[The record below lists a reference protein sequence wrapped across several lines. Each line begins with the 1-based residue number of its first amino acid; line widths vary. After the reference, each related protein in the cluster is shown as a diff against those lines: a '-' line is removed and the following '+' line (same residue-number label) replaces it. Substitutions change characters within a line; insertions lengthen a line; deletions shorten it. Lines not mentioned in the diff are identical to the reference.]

1 MRARAGLCDAA
12 SVGDRRY
19 RDRDAGGRALA
30 AALPLDLGDDVL
42 VIGLARGGV
51 ETAAAVARSLGAPL
65 DALAVRKVGHPLQP
79 EYGIGAVAPGGDG
92 VYVRSADGLRPD
104 ELSAAVMRAKQA
116 ADELDARLHADHP
129 ALDPAG
135 RTVVLVDDGLAT
147 GSTMT
152 AAVRWARARGAA
164 RVLVAVPVAASQSAE
179 HLRREVE
186 VVCPLEPHDLGAV
199 GLWYEQ
205 FSQVDEDTVLDLLDE
220 LRSSA

>member
-1 MRARAGLCDAA
+1 VSL
-12 SVGDRRY
+12 RRY
-19 RDRDAGGRALA
+19 LDRASAGRVLA
-30 AALPLDLGDDVL
+30 EALPSDLGADVL

-51 ETAAAVARSLGAPL
+51 ETAAAVARALGAPL

-92 VYVRSADGLRPD
+92 VYVRSTDGLRPD
-104 ELSAAVMRAKQA
+104 ELAAAVARATQA
-116 ADELDARLHADHP
+116 ARELDARLHAAHP
-129 ALDPAG
+129 ALDPVG

-152 AAVRWARARGAA
+152 AAVRWARGRGAA

-179 HLRREVE
+179 RLRAEAD
-186 VVCPLEPHDLGAV
+186 VVCPLETDDLGAV
-199 GLWYEQ
+199 GLWYEH
-205 FSQVDEDTVLDLLDE
+205 FGQVREDAVLDLLDE